1 MTAADYS
8 WIVGRKRRDTMTNRS
23 LTMNTVGCLYELEAA
38 LITNPCEGLRGHR
51 LQFFGV
57 LGEALV
63 AGPRLGRER

>member
-1 MTAADYS
+1 
-8 WIVGRKRRDTMTNRS
+8 MTNRS

-51 LQFFGV
+51 LKFFGV